1 MFISANAFDFEHGLS
16 NLDFESVDSKVA
28 FLNHTDRCVVMVDS
42 SKIGKHAGRM
52 FLPTSKIDVV
62 VTDNGVTEDQIT
74 QFQQQGI
81 TLIVAR

>member
-1 MFISANAFDFEHGLS
+1 
-16 NLDFESVDSKVA
+16 
-28 FLNHTDRCVVMVDS
+28 MVDS